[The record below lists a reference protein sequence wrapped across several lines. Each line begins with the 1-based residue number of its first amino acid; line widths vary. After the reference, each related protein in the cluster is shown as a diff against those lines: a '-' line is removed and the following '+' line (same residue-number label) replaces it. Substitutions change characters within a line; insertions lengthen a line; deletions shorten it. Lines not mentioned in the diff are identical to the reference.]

1 MNINFIGTGIKK
13 EYEEDIMLLISSNI
27 KKRLEDMYDDLN
39 MDFNYKYLSDKVYE
53 IDNPEDDE
61 VLSMSSNFKKNNY
74 NVELN
79 IKKFSYED
87 KKINIVVYID
97 FKLLSEDQKVSEK
110 KCINGNELDEF
121 IYNIK
126 INISKSV
133 GKYTKEINWI
143 QDDQNEEIS
152 RQLYMKVHNLEN
164 KFRGIINEY
173 MLRKFGEDWFKL
185 KITNEFNEK
194 SEGFSQWYNEKY
206 KKLRFIKSEIF
217 NLQTNDLIS
226 MLKNSY
232 EDEEITKVIKEIKS
246 IKSVLNER
254 SANIIKADV
263 LNNEDL
269 WTKYF
274 AGIFEDDIE
283 SKWNEFA
290 KMRNMIAHNK
300 VLSKEFYEDM
310 LSLISQLDK
319 TFEIANLKMK
329 DRLKSLEEKMI
340 LEYIRSCDLDLKLES
355 IDFKN
360 YNDDQEVIDDIFN
373 NGELNRV
380 YDIAEEKTKELLEL
394 YRKFKEILEE
404 VNLEIDTEVIEEEN
418 SLILEEL
425 SKKMTLVNNIL
436 NNTNGEIIN
445 LLISKVSNVNEL
457 KCVGQYLTELKCEF
471 IKKLES
477 WIETSNWTDEFN
489 DGVEICK
496 FHDLNNEMYS
506 LKIWGWFSI
515 GRGSNDQISLIYR
528 RNDDTIEEGSI
539 DISFGDYAEHDDG
552 YVMPEQGQY
561 IDVDIDKVC
570 IAIENDV
577 DEIVELLQK
586 HINDLSEF
594 L

>member
-1 MNINFIGTGIKK
+1 
-13 EYEEDIMLLISSNI
+13 
-27 KKRLEDMYDDLN
+27 MYDDLN

-61 VLSMSSNFKKNNY
+61 VMSMSSNFKKDNY

-87 KKINIVVYID
+87 KTINIVVYID
-97 FKLLSEDQKVSEK
+97 FKPFGKDKKISEE
-110 KCINGNELDEF
+110 KCINGNGLDEF

-143 QDDQNEEIS
+143 QDEQNEKIS
-152 RQLYMKVHNLEN
+152 RQLYMKVHSLEN

-232 EDEEITKVIKEIKS
+232 EDEKITKVIKEIKS

-254 SANIIKADV
+254 SANIIKVDV

-274 AGIFEDDIE
+274 AGIFEGDIE
-283 SKWNEFA
+283 SKWNEFS

-319 TFEIANLKMK
+319 SFEIANLKMK

-394 YRKFKEILEE
+394 YRELEEILED
-404 VNLEIDTEVIEEEN
+404 VNLEIDTEVTEEEN
-418 SLILEEL
+418 SLTLEAL
-425 SKKMTLVNNIL
+425 SKKMALVNNIL
-436 NNTNGEIIN
+436 NKNNGEIIN
-445 LLISKVSNVNEL
+445 LLINKVSNVNEL
-457 KCVGQYLTELKCEF
+457 KCVGQYLTELKCKF
-471 IKKLES
+471 IKELES
-477 WIETSNWTDEFN
+477 WIETSSWTDEFN
-489 DGVEICK
+489 DGIEICK
-496 FHDLNNEMYS
+496 FYDLDNEMYS

-515 GRGSNDQISLIYR
+515 GRGSNDQISIIYR

-539 DISFGDYAEHDDG
+539 DISFGDYSEHDDG

-570 IAIENDV
+570 ITIENDA
-577 DEIVELLQK
+577 DEIVELLQT
-586 HINDLSEF
+586 HINELSEF